1 MRHVV
6 NTVISVHVHCVYLSE
21 QLHKVKDVGSVE
33 VLGHISLLLEVV
45 L

>member
-6 NTVISVHVHCVYLSE
+6 KTLSVHVQCVYLSE
-21 QLHKVKDVGSVE
+21 QLHKVIDVGSVE